1 MCFELSDFQPSMV
14 QLVFLHH
21 IMVYV
26 WGGEGNGGWP
36 LSDVPVRK
44 GSYYYIWVSYL
55 EILFKIINVDT
66 LLQAVL
72 PWGIFA

>member
-1 MCFELSDFQPSMV
+1 MFE
-14 QLVFLHH
+14 
-21 IMVYV
+21 
-26 WGGEGNGGWP
+26 GGGGNSGWL
-36 LSDVPVRK
+36 LSDVPARR